1 MSEFL
6 DLVNNLRT
14 SNQQVAISSSADPAN
29 DFGNDAVRNV
39 AIALQTGQQA
49 NSVNFDL
56 AKSYIT
62 RFCDSSVSSSLLY
75 NVSDAAKPS
84 FNYARNSISIPSRSA
99 NPGLYNDK
107 GAFYNQIFHEV
118 SHYTRAQLGISGVI
132 SGTPEYQKEEVIA
145 EMTACKMMMNCGFPV
160 ANLRTSA
167 RYIDAWA
174 NEYVKNLPEAEKAA
188 AKAELLSDAEKS
200 ADEALKLVHLNI
212 GMNQRYEMN
221 QDLKMRLIVPADE
234 VKLALARGV
243 RQDEKGYYVRISDD
257 FSKFERWSEKN
268 MLETAIQYSR
278 KAVNEA
284 APEIRQDKENELNT
298 AIQEAQK
305 QAEAEE
311 AQKASVVTSSADN
324 IDQRE
329 EISVASSEQSNAPN
343 VPDSNSVNASL
354 IAEIQRM
361 QQQLAE
367 LQKQLAATQK
377 ENEELRNGQ
386 QRAENAGRARENSGV
401 NKSDNG
407 EISGR
412 RAGELQKD
420 TSGHGTEIY
429 VGSMGISPDE
439 NDKQTLGEDSSPVL
453 SPRAERGGNAAERDN
468 DKVLQSGLHSGS
480 NVNHQQS
487 GSEAGITG
495 NSGNFEGSRRLN
507 SDSGRDIEASGH
519 SQDEVS
525 AGNLYGQGD
534 IPRAGNRND
543 GSVYEGLRQSDG
555 SDIQMVEEGRS
566 RTADTSVL
574 PGEQTGNRGSADR
587 FSEHSDKSRA
597 VSDNSGRDDGA
608 NRSSDRRGGEGRE
621 TGGNRGTSDHA
632 GRRLSDGTSGN
643 VREEGASGLSSDGGR
658 LVSESGRGRSEQ
670 LQGEILGGSGSVLE
684 SAVASQNIDNAVK
697 ESDAQEV
704 HPITA
709 EQTEI
714 RESSAQQSENE
725 EEAFPKTQEEY
736 DSLRYIELSDQEKH
750 DAVTMAVWEWVSWQ
764 GSLAELTEQTDD
776 LVKREQQQQFENI
789 LIDRVTEKLSKSGW
803 ASLVQFARTP
813 VESPFYDESRYVAL
827 EEVLDQID
835 YIYRIHKEEIN
846 NALFSVNEQQTD
858 IQEPLEEVE
867 KTPAPA
873 ETQSNTQ
880 NNSSSITEEHFLKNV
895 IYHSILDCVE
905 LYATY
910 NQNITAKMYLDGTL
924 RHSDIKESTEQ
935 KVKDNVELIYSAIK
949 NLDNPNV
956 YHLFDVNH
964 ITNAVRTFL
973 ESNDI
978 DKDVGFINHQ
988 IEKSVE
994 KSKKDNHFFDS
1005 DAMQEIIGEMQES
1018 HSGYPTYDE
1027 VLANL
1032 AKIQQQALAAE
1043 ENNKEANTVT
1053 QSEAQ
1058 ETAQPE
1064 TQNNSSSITEELFL
1078 KNVIYH
1084 SILDCVELYATYNQ
1098 NITAKMYLDGTLRHS
1113 DIKEST
1119 EQKVKDNVELIY
1131 SAIKNL
1137 DNPNVYHL
1145 FDVNHITNAVRTFL
1159 ESNDIDKDV
1168 GFINHQIE
1176 KSVEKSKKDN
1186 HFFDSDA
1193 MQEIIGEMQESHS
1206 GYPTYD
1212 EVLANLAKIQ
1222 QQALAAEENNKE
1234 ANTVTQT
1241 ETQEPVQKSEER
1253 TENVVSEQQNIS
1265 QSVSENTTE
1274 QTASSPS
1281 DDVLPEIKEKRA
1293 KKSRKKK
1300 NSDQIDLFDDVQ
1312 NKADENQETTNE
1324 EPVISSAATEPAP
1337 SAVSEKAEA
1346 EQEPTFTIA
1355 DNWEIHDDDSR
1366 ATTPVDRF
1374 VRNLEAIETLRKI
1387 QNEGDRPATKEE
1399 QEKLAQFSGWGGL
1412 GSQFYVNDNS
1422 SALEKE
1428 RRQKLM
1434 DLLGEEEFYKAR
1446 ASSITAYYTDPVVA
1460 RSIYQALENAGF
1472 KGGNIL
1478 EPSCGTG
1485 IFFGT
1490 MPRDMMANSVI
1501 NGVELEPTTAQ
1512 IAQKLYPTV
1521 KIKNCG
1527 YEKSGQ
1533 RNDSYDV
1540 IIGNV
1545 PFGNF
1550 SVVDGKYSDKRD
1562 LIHNYFIDKSVDQ
1575 VKPGGIVALITS
1587 SSTLEDKD
1595 PEFRT
1600 RIAEKAELMGAIRLP
1615 DNAFSHTGTN
1625 VQTDILFFKK
1635 RKERIQNVS
1644 ETENPWIATTKYQ
1657 LLDSYSNSKSLFLQN
1672 VYDSGNCNNSK
1683 FINKVELK
1691 DRFYKNVSWADW
1703 KSKDNDFLIEKSLPS
1718 LNDYYR
1724 QNSAMCINYN
1734 TLNKNQYGKLQL
1746 ATTESLDLKQDLD
1759 NKIQLIRGTFSA
1771 EASKEEGVK
1780 KLDPEDYPEIKYF
1793 SFGIIDGKIY
1803 HKRPSGMILAE
1814 GLKINETD
1822 SKAKETIKDISGLK
1836 KCLELKQIYFQTLNA
1851 MLSDATDD
1859 EVKNLQSEL
1868 VDKYNQVREELGIKK
1883 DASLFLSNANAMK
1896 AFRLDSEFSK
1906 IKVMENIKDVYEPT
1920 VKTKTTTDKISGEK
1934 TTEQVEAT
1942 KHIRLFTGLSD
1953 ICKKRVLHKYDTS
1966 YHADNSISALDLSLG
1981 VKGYVDF
1988 SFMSQISSKPADDIK
2003 KELSDNSLIF
2013 RDLDDADKW
2022 LPKEEFLSGDIQAK
2036 LIKAEKIQESDTSFA
2051 TEVKALKEAMP
2062 RPVKFDEIDIG
2073 VSSPFVPVDILA
2085 RYVAQEMDCSESD
2098 VNVTRKLSGEY
2109 SVLLRRVGAGA
2120 MSYSLDGL
2128 KLNEFVSKV
2137 LNHKPIAFFHDKE
2150 HKNIDKERTFAGNIT
2165 YRERFEQNF
2174 KSYISKI
2181 SAEDRIR
2188 IEESYNRSFNTIVH
2202 RKYDGNKLLF
2212 AGISSEIKLRDHQKD
2227 AVARCIYGGNT
2238 LLAHEVG
2245 AGKTFTIC
2253 AAAMEMKRLGL
2264 SQKPLI
2270 AVPGAVVGQW
2280 EDEFQRLYPN
2290 ANILVVK
2297 KGDMSPGSINS
2308 TIMKMAL
2315 NDWDSIIISHG
2326 DLAKIP
2332 VANETIDL
2340 VLHEREKEIRQI
2352 ADEDDDLT
2360 PGQREEFI
2368 ISNMNK
2374 LHKRVDKIREKYA
2387 NGNAILTMGDIGIDK
2402 LFVDES
2408 HEFKNL
2414 KVETTLDNIV
2424 GLSKSEAL
2432 KTEDMFI
2439 KTTYL
2444 NNKSNYHAVY
2454 FASGTPISNT
2464 LGELYSVQKYLQPQ
2478 ILDSSGCN
2486 TFQKWADTFVNITY
2500 DRQVSMT
2507 GKTLNMK
2514 MQMKEFKNIP
2524 ALLNMYWKC
2533 GDVVMTDDLG
2543 LNLPKVERKNVIIKP
2558 TENQEELIERITQRM
2573 ADIEKRRVDPK
2584 KDNKL
2589 CIAGD
2594 SRKIGMDPRL
2604 LREKNLERMGMTED
2618 EIGQGNKIDTVC
2630 ANVYKIYKETDAQ
2643 KSTQVIFS
2651 DIGVPNKDGYF
2662 SVYDE
2667 IKDQLI
2673 QRGIPANEIA
2683 IIHDYPKDD
2692 DKKALFGRLNAGDI
2706 RVVIGSTGKLGTGCN
2721 FQKKLIAAHH
2731 VDAPWRPSDITQREG
2746 RIKRQGNENSS
2757 VQIFTYAT
2765 EKTFDAYMYDTLAR
2779 KQEYIKTI
2787 FSGKEKI
2794 QRTEDLG
2801 EVELDYRSMRIATCG
2816 DQNLKK
2822 KLELLDNI
2830 KNHRMIKSAEE
2841 DKLQK
2846 FKDEISFLLPNRIEA
2861 SNKKIAE
2868 YSYAVELRK
2877 AHPPII
2883 NEKGERIFSGFEMPD
2898 GRELTDKKDM
2908 MTWLQN
2914 SRPGHIGSYRGFQI
2928 YKFYLRD
2935 NGTGDMTYK
2944 IGITPKKFDSLL
2956 EQQNFGNDRSNTTL
2970 IFGGIEH
2977 NWDSRI
2983 DKWADKLND
2992 ELKFVEEKQ
3001 KEINDASITIQ
3012 AIEKEI
3018 QFQNDLIA
3026 EAQKEYDELE
3036 SQSQTKSEDMEQFDS
3051 EKADTSALQD
3061 VECDSSDIVELL
3073 NEREKDDEE
3082 ESQYSLPEG
3091 YEDQYYEPVGQEA
3104 QDLIP
3109 EEDKRHYIDVPFNE
3123 KNEAKAL
3130 GAKWD
3135 QENKGW
3141 YVPEGVN
3148 MADFAKWPE
3157 KQKSEMPARDYIKVP
3172 MKDKDEAKALGAR
3185 WDKDN
3190 KLWFIPKNANADLFA
3205 KWPRTSIAEKKAE
3218 QERKPVYS
3226 PRVTLYVPFS
3236 RKEEA
3241 KKLGAYWD
3249 ARSKQWTCKAEDK
3262 AKFSEF
3268 LKPLPRTESKVRENT
3283 DRINHEPN
3291 VQSTMLRDLASAGV
3305 RIDAVSIQNTGKW
3318 IRVPLIDDKPGEK
3331 TGMLAIHLDGV
3342 PTMKFVN
3349 FRHPELSIPMNT
3361 ENKVRLYVGDLE
3373 QIKQSPQAGDRL
3385 KTVTEEAKAR
3395 IAANQA
3401 AREAEREKA
3410 QKSAQAKS
3418 EYFSKMPTA
3427 SENSQ
3432 YLVSKGIKPS
3442 PDLHQN
3448 QKSGD
3453 LFVPFY
3459 DADGKIKT
3467 TQIIHADG
3475 RKQFIEGGQKGGSFH
3490 PLDGIQSLAERDTIY
3505 ICEGYATANTIRE
3518 ATKEKMAVVAAGDC
3532 GNLLSVATAIHEKFP
3547 EKAIVIAGDD
3557 DRFNEVNSGRNHAES
3572 TARAIGAT
3580 VVFPDFDGNST
3591 GTDFNDMAKEKGIEA
3606 VRDVLRNEYRQH
3618 RSAAEAAA
3626 PEKQPEKAKKPGYR
3640 R

>member
-62 RFCDSSVSSSLLY
+62 RFCDSSVSSSVLY

-160 ANLRTSA
+160 DNLRTSA

-212 GMNQRYEMN
+212 GMNQRYETN

-354 IAEIQRM
+354 IAEMQRM

-386 QRAENAGRARENSGV
+386 HQQRAENAGRAGENSGV

-429 VGSMGISPDE
+429 VDSMGISPDE

-495 NSGNFEGSRRLN
+495 NSGNFEGSRRLD

-587 FSEHSDKSRA
+587 FSEHSDNSRA

-684 SAVASQNIDNAVK
+684 SAVASQNTDNAVK

-846 NALFSVNEQQTD
+846 NALFSVNEQQ
-858 IQEPLEEVE
+858 
-867 KTPAPA
+867 
-873 ETQSNTQ
+873 
-880 NNSSSITEEHFLKNV
+880 
-895 IYHSILDCVE
+895 
-905 LYATY
+905 
-910 NQNITAKMYLDGTL
+910 
-924 RHSDIKESTEQ
+924 
-935 KVKDNVELIYSAIK
+935 
-949 NLDNPNV
+949 
-956 YHLFDVNH
+956 
-964 ITNAVRTFL
+964 
-973 ESNDI
+973 
-978 DKDVGFINHQ
+978 
-988 IEKSVE
+988 
-994 KSKKDNHFFDS
+994 
-1005 DAMQEIIGEMQES
+1005 
-1018 HSGYPTYDE
+1018 
-1027 VLANL
+1027 
-1032 AKIQQQALAAE
+1032 
-1043 ENNKEANTVT
+1043 
-1053 QSEAQ
+1053 
-1058 ETAQPE
+1058 
-1064 TQNNSSSITEELFL
+1064 
-1078 KNVIYH
+1078 
-1084 SILDCVELYATYNQ
+1084 
-1098 NITAKMYLDGTLRHS
+1098 
-1113 DIKEST
+1113 
-1119 EQKVKDNVELIY
+1119 
-1131 SAIKNL
+1131 
-1137 DNPNVYHL
+1137 
-1145 FDVNHITNAVRTFL
+1145 
-1159 ESNDIDKDV
+1159 
-1168 GFINHQIE
+1168 
-1176 KSVEKSKKDN
+1176 
-1186 HFFDSDA
+1186 
-1193 MQEIIGEMQESHS
+1193 
-1206 GYPTYD
+1206 
-1212 EVLANLAKIQ
+1212 
-1222 QQALAAEENNKE
+1222 QALAAEENNKE

-1241 ETQEPVQKSEER
+1241 ETHEPVQKSEER

-1324 EPVISSAATEPAP
+1324 DPVISSAATEPAP

-1346 EQEPTFTIA
+1346 EQEPSFTIA

-1428 RRQKLM
+1428 RRQRLM

-1540 IIGNV
+1540 VIGNV

-1562 LIHNYFIDKSVDQ
+1562 LIHNYFIDKSIDQ

-1793 SFGIIDGKIY
+1793 SFGIINGKIY

-2036 LIKAEKIQESDTSFA
+2036 LIKAEKLQESDTSFA

-2861 SNKKIAE
+2861 SNRKIAE

-2935 NGTGDMTYK
+2935 NGTGEMTYK

-3123 KNEAKAL
+3123 KNEAKSL

-3218 QERKPVYS
+3218 QERKPVYT

-3236 RKEEA
+3236 RKDEA

-3249 ARSKQWTCKAEDK
+3249 VRSKQWTCKAEDK

-3268 LKPLPRTESKVRENT
+3268 LKPLPKTESKVRENT

-3291 VQSTMLRDLASAGV
+3291 VQSAMLRDLASAGV
-3305 RIDAVSIQNTGKW
+3305 RVDAVSIQNTGKW
-3318 IRVPLIDDKPGEK
+3318 LRVPLIDDKPGEK

-3418 EYFSKMPTA
+3418 EYFSKMPPA
-3427 SENSQ
+3427 SDNSQ

-3459 DADGKIKT
+3459 DADGQIKT

-3475 RKQFIEGGQKGGSFH
+3475 RKQFIEGGQKVGAFH

-3572 TARAIGAT
+3572 TARAIGAS

-3606 VRDVLRNEYRQH
+3606 VREVLRNEYRQH

-3626 PEKQPEKAKKPGYR
+3626 PENQPEKAKKPGYR